1 VGGKGG
7 LGERIAVFLV
17 GGGGGGEGQHVPSI
31 FVTYFLSV
39 T

>member
-7 LGERIAVFLV
+7 LGERIGVFLV

-31 FVTYFLSV
+31 FMITFM
-39 T
+39 